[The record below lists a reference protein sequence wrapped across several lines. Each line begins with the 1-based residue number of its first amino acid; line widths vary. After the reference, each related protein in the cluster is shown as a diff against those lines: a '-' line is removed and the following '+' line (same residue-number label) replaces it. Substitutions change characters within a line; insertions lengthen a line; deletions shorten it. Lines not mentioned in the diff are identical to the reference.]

1 MYLNQCVNQ
10 GKTSL
15 KHPVNMSRCYGIRTN
30 LTKKVGVEH
39 ITTIIGKYCKSAIF
53 YLYFVY
59 LKLVLIIFYSFKKFG
74 GGKTL

>member
-39 ITTIIGKYCKSAIF
+39 ITTIIGKNGKCAIF
-53 YLYFVY
+53 YAFCIFKISFNY
-59 LKLVLIIFYSFKKFG
+59 VLF
-74 GGKTL
+74 L